1 MTTIAA
7 ITSCATSCA
16 ASGRSPIP
24 PLACRSPMS
33 AATDQAAS
41 PRRSVSAATSAA
53 ASSAAPITTIF
64 AAATAT
70 TIAPTEALTAADT
83 ALVLLRAGE
92 LGVAILLADIALALV
107 LTNK

>member
-7 ITSCATSCA
+7 ITSCATSCS

-70 TIAPTEALTAADT
+70 TIAPTEALTAGT